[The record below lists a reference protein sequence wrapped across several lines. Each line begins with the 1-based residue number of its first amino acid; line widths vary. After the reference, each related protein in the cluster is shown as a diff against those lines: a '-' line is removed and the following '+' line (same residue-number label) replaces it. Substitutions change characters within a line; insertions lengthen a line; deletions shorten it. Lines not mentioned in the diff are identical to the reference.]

1 MPSFDYTLSRRS
13 PPPLAPV
20 SPPSFKG
27 DGTRYIAGQTL
38 VEFQPEDPLLFH
50 SQLSFLRNSVSSL
63 SFFLSSQGLFNAKRS
78 HSAPTSVWWP
88 VSSSSFSSLSQFFS
102 FSWRKIWTEAVIWEG
117 EREGR
122 FGWVLYL
129 FDRDLEVIRR
139 CIRGICI
146 YLGKRRSWIGECN
159 FRG

>member
-63 SFFLSSQGLFNAKRS
+63 SFFRAKAFLTRNDRTRLRLLFDDRCLLLLLLFR
-78 HSAPTSVWWP
+78 
-88 VSSSSFSSLSQFFS
+88 SFSF
-102 FSWRKIWTEAVIWEG
+102 WRKIWTEAVIWEG

-122 FGWVLYL
+122 FGWILYL

>member
-13 PPPLAPV
+13 PPPSRPCF
-20 SPPSFKG
+20 SPLVQG
-27 DGTRYIAGQTL
+27 GRGTRYIAGQTL

-88 VSSSSFSSLSQFFS
+88 VSSSSSSLSQFF
-102 FSWRKIWTEAVIWEG
+102 FLEENLNGGGYLRRRERRKIWMDSLFIWSRSRG
-117 EREGR
+117 YSS
-122 FGWVLYL
+122 LYSRDMYISWKKEIL
-129 FDRDLEVIRR
+129 DRRV
-139 CIRGICI
+139 
-146 YLGKRRSWIGECN
+146 
-159 FRG
+159 

>member
-13 PPPLAPV
+13 PPPSRPCF
-20 SPPSFKG
+20 SPLVQG
-27 DGTRYIAGQTL
+27 GRGTRYIAGQTL

-88 VSSSSFSSLSQFFS
+88 VSSSSSSLSQFFFLEENLRRLS
-102 FSWRKIWTEAVIWEG
+102 EK
-117 EREGR
+117 EREKEGLDG
-122 FGWVLYL
+122 F
-129 FDRDLEVIRR
+129 F
-139 CIRGICI
+139 I
-146 YLGKRRSWIGECN
+146 YLIEISRLFVVVFEGYVYILEKGDL
-159 FRG
+159 G